1 MHGKWSIHGQ
11 ISPFVYWMI
20 GSIIDLGED
29 FPCFFNRTGVVSCNH
44 VNSYVKKTHS
54 NALAGV
60 GEEIVALISRQGSSI
75 GEV

>member
-1 MHGKWSIHGQ
+1 
-11 ISPFVYWMI
+11 MI

-44 VNSYVKKTHS
+44 VNSYVIKTQT
-54 NALAGV
+54 NELAG
-60 GEEIVALISRQGSSI
+60 GWEEIVALISRLGSSI